1 MKRGLFWCDVPGT
14 FIEFCFMIFTE
25 VLIKDSARMLIHVRE
40 SFNCRVS
47 FKMLLPMFLVN
58 FEKKFKQSCDQVTF
72 RMLRSNKI
80 TKTVTKVV
88 LNQASLFTLVLNKN
102 DNNEHLELHEIVI
115 PLKDEIYSKQG
126 SHISLLFGTRT
137 FWVLF
142 PNAGVQP
149 EIFQGRGG
157 FVELRHFDNHFVKNT
172 RKKGPAGKNFGVFS
186 PRYC

>member
-88 LNQASLFTLVLNKN
+88 LNQASLFTVG
-102 DNNEHLELHEIVI
+102 
-115 PLKDEIYSKQG
+115 SKQKWQQWTPWITWNRHSIKRWDLLKTRE
-126 SHISLLFGTRT
+126 SHFPFVWDTNFLSVISQCRRATRN
-137 FWVLF
+137 FSR
-142 PNAGVQP
+142 
-149 EIFQGRGG
+149 QGR
-157 FVELRHFDNHFVKNT
+157 FCRLKTLR
-172 RKKGPAGKNFGVFS
+172 
-186 PRYC
+186 